1 MTSDQHREDDPTAQ
15 LSPTARRLVAAAR
28 TLLARGGFEALTV
41 EAVAVEAGAYRDS
54 VRYYFG
60 SKAAF
65 IAAVVDSLAHD
76 QSLAAVAETLARPAG
91 EERVRALVA
100 GDRKLVDDRDSFRD
114 FFAIFPH
121 VLLDEELRARVA
133 GLYEWYRDLYADAM
147 DGDGSESDAR
157 LRGLASLMVA
167 MTDGLAIQKLLDPD
181 GVELESLFGLWEAI
195 LRREFPGD
203 SGGDVAHLHRRK
215 RDVRSPRVCGAA
227 WGAPSAVR
235 PARGF
240 S

>member
-1 MTSDQHREDDPTAQ
+1 MTADKDRTNDDPTAQ
-15 LSPTARRLVAAAR
+15 LSPTAQRLVAAAR

-41 EAVAVEAGAYRDS
+41 EAVAAEAGAYRDS

-76 QSLAAVAETLARPAG
+76 QSVATVAETLAQPAG
-91 EERVRALVA
+91 EERVHALVA
-100 GDRKLVDDRDSFRD
+100 GDRRLVDDRDSFRD

-133 GLYEWYRDLYADAM
+133 GLYDWYRDLYAAGM
-147 DGDGSESDAR
+147 GGAGGESDAR

-167 MTDGLAIQKLLDPD
+167 MADGLAVQKLLDPE
-181 GVELESLFGLWEAI
+181 GVDLESLFALWEEI
-195 LRREFPGD
+195 LRRESPGTA
-203 SGGDVAHLHRRK
+203 G
-215 RDVRSPRVCGAA
+215 
-227 WGAPSAVR
+227 
-235 PARGF
+235 
-240 S
+240 

>member
-1 MTSDQHREDDPTAQ
+1 MTPDHDRMKDDPTAQ
-15 LSPTARRLVAAAR
+15 LSPTARRLVTAAR

-41 EAVAVEAGAYRDS
+41 EGVAAEAGAYRDS

-76 QSLAAVAETLARPAG
+76 QSVAAVAETLTHPAG

-100 GDRKLVDDRDSFRD
+100 GDRQLVDDRDSFRD

-121 VLLDEELRARVA
+121 VLLDEELRLRVA
-133 GLYEWYRDLYADAM
+133 GLYEWYRDLYTGGMRGAGADAQA
-147 DGDGSESDAR
+147 DAR

-167 MTDGLAIQKLLDPD
+167 MTDGLAVQKLLDPD
-181 GVELESLFGLWEAI
+181 GVELESLFGLWEEI
-195 LRREFPGD
+195 LRRELPGAT
-203 SGGDVAHLHRRK
+203 G
-215 RDVRSPRVCGAA
+215 
-227 WGAPSAVR
+227 
-235 PARGF
+235 
-240 S
+240 

>member
-1 MTSDQHREDDPTAQ
+1 MSPDQDRMTVDPTAQ

-41 EAVAVEAGAYRDS
+41 EGVAAEAGAYRDS

-76 QSLAAVAETLARPAG
+76 QSMATVAETLAHPAG
-91 EERVRALVA
+91 EERVHALVA
-100 GDRKLVDDRDSFRD
+100 GDRQLVEDRDSFRD

-121 VLLDEELRARVA
+121 VLLDEELRSRVA
-133 GLYEWYRDLYADAM
+133 ALYDWYRDLYAASMGGAGAED
-147 DGDGSESDAR
+147 DAR

-167 MTDGLAIQKLLDPD
+167 MADGLAVQKLLDPD
-181 GVELESLFGLWEAI
+181 GVALESLFGLWEEI
-195 LRREFPGD
+195 LRRAFPGT
-203 SGGDVAHLHRRK
+203 AE
-215 RDVRSPRVCGAA
+215 
-227 WGAPSAVR
+227 
-235 PARGF
+235 
-240 S
+240 

>member
-1 MTSDQHREDDPTAQ
+1 MSPDQDRMTVDPTAQ

-41 EAVAVEAGAYRDS
+41 EGVAAEAGAYRDS

-76 QSLAAVAETLARPAG
+76 QSMATVAETLAHPAG
-91 EERVRALVA
+91 EERVHALVA
-100 GDRKLVDDRDSFRD
+100 GDRQLVEDRDSFRD

-121 VLLDEELRARVA
+121 VLLDEELRSRVA
-133 GLYEWYRDLYADAM
+133 ALYDWYRDLYAASMGGAGAED
-147 DGDGSESDAR
+147 DAR

-167 MTDGLAIQKLLDPD
+167 MADGLAVQKLLDPD
-181 GVELESLFGLWEAI
+181 GVALEFLFGLWEEI
-195 LRREFPGD
+195 LRRAFPGT
-203 SGGDVAHLHRRK
+203 AE
-215 RDVRSPRVCGAA
+215 
-227 WGAPSAVR
+227 
-235 PARGF
+235 
-240 S
+240 